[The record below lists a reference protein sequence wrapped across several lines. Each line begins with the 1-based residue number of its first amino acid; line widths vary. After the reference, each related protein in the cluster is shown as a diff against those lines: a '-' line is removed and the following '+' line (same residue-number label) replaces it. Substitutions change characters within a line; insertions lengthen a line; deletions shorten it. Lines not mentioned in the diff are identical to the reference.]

1 MSATPFSAG
10 MLVLLALAA
19 CTPQTINTVTP
30 HESSCLEAVAKVT
43 GSDDV
48 GTFDVIPTPEGV
60 TVLVL
65 VDADDT
71 PWVCL
76 AGDDGFVQRVYYPPK
91 G

>member
-1 MSATPFSAG
+1 

-19 CTPQTINTVTP
+19 CTPQAINTVTP
-30 HESSCLEAVAKVT
+30 HESNCLEAVATIT
-43 GSDDV
+43 GSDDA

-65 VDADDT
+65 VDADET

-76 AGDDGFVQRVYYPPK
+76 AGDDGLVQRVDAPTD